1 MCVVGVV
8 DVVDDVFDV
17 FYDVVWCD
25 VYFFV
30 VGDLFCV
37 VLFGFVD
44 CVFYW
49 FGYVVCVEDCFVV
62 YVLCGV
68 VDCLD

>member
-44 CVFYW
+44 CVFY
-49 FGYVVCVEDCFVV
+49 
-62 YVLCGV
+62 
-68 VDCLD
+68 